1 MEETEDEIFRWERTI
16 SKSFWWLSSMTF
28 VCPSTKALFHFYF
41 FLLDWLSFYEN
52 ECFDALWTLDPLS
65 SNWMSPK
72 TAGSLSKS
80 HTHPSNAQPT
90 HWNAKFV
97 GLLSMIEFALI
108 GRWSC
113 LILKC
118 HSLFL
123 FRSFSL
129 NSHSIGEQWIM
140 DTECWSSPFLPRHW
154 NFRDDS
160 RIVPSQS
167 TIYLPVIIQIIIKII
182 HFFKPF
188 LLSLGFFLAGQMTHE
203 GQHWH
208 ATDGCF
214 CCHTCRASL
223 LGRPFLPRRGLIFCS
238 IGCSKGEPPT
248 PSTDSNANTPTH
260 SNNSSTNNSL
270 MHHHHQSGISG
281 PSPSLLPSIGS
292 PSSSASRSPRR
303 IRSGKTQQQQQRWRG
318 RNGIFF
324 RHILCS

>member
-1 MEETEDEIFRWERTI
+1 
-16 SKSFWWLSSMTF
+16 
-28 VCPSTKALFHFYF
+28 
-41 FLLDWLSFYEN
+41 
-52 ECFDALWTLDPLS
+52 
-65 SNWMSPK
+65 
-72 TAGSLSKS
+72 
-80 HTHPSNAQPT
+80 
-90 HWNAKFV
+90 
-97 GLLSMIEFALI
+97 
-108 GRWSC
+108 
-113 LILKC
+113 
-118 HSLFL
+118 
-123 FRSFSL
+123 
-129 NSHSIGEQWIM
+129 
-140 DTECWSSPFLPRHW
+140 
-154 NFRDDS
+154 
-160 RIVPSQS
+160 
-167 TIYLPVIIQIIIKII
+167 
-182 HFFKPF
+182 
-188 LLSLGFFLAGQMTHE
+188 MTHE